1 MTEPVLNNAF
11 ETDQMRGAAAAGLAT
26 IDAPPIEVTPI
37 HRGNR
42 KLTAIARFGRREPV
56 VVQTRFA
63 VDWLQRDGGRR
74 IRAGAVLARVYAITA
89 GMPR

>member
-1 MTEPVLNNAF
+1 MPDDVLAQWDPDTMVN
-11 ETDQMRGAAAAGLAT
+11 MR
-26 IDAPPIEVTPI
+26 
-37 HRGNR
+37 
-42 KLTAIARFGRREPV
+42 TAR
-56 VVQTRFA
+56 VQTRFA